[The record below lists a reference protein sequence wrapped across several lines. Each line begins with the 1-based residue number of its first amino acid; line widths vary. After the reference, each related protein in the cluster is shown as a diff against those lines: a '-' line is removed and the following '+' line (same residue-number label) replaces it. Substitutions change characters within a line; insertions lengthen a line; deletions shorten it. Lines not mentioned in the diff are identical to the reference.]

1 MSRDGANELFDE
13 IDANNDGKIDRKEM
27 SQWARGERNEGAT
40 SPSTRIIRTDTSTV
54 IPSGTDT
61 SYKFDTGVNTV
72 FDQIDSNRS
81 NTIDRGEFNR
91 FVRDGS
97 VGVDTTSSTTY
108 VSRYRVDSRGF
119 FVDPNPEIIIRPNPN
134 PPATYKQKIIIRY
147 LRPPP
152 LRQVVVSDFF
162 LMLLFVL

>member
-1 MSRDGANELFDE
+1 MSSNGTRKLFDE
-13 IDANNDGKIDRKEM
+13 VDTNHDGKIDRKEL
-27 SQWARGERNEGAT
+27 SRWTRDRRNGDVT
-40 SPSTRIIRTDTSTV
+40 ISSPKMIKRNFSTRSRGGADFV
-54 IPSGTDT
+54 GDA
-61 SYKFDTGVNTV
+61 GANAV
-72 FDQIDSNRS
+72 FDRMDSNRNNVIERS
-81 NTIDRGEFNR
+81 KFNR
-91 FVRDGS
+91 FARNGS
-97 VGVDTTSSTTY
+97 MAVNKSSTAKY
-108 VSRYRVDSRGF
+108 ISRYRVDSRGF

>member
-1 MSRDGANELFDE
+1 MSRDATNELFDE

-27 SQWARGERNEGAT
+27 NQWARGEGAT
-40 SPSTRIIRTDTSTV
+40 SPSTRTVRTDTSTV
-54 IPSGTDT
+54 IQGGPDPS
-61 SYKFDTGVNTV
+61 YRFDTGANTV

-97 VGVDTTSSTTY
+97 VGVDTSTTATY

-119 FVDPNPEIIIRPNPN
+119 FVDPNPEIIVRPNPD
-134 PPATYKQKIIIRY
+134 PPTTYKQKIIIRY
-147 LRPPP
+147 LKPPP
-152 LRQVVVSDFF
+152 LPPIAVSDFF
-162 LMLLFVL
+162 LILSFVL